1 MAVRIAS
8 VVFSFYPADTRPRRE
23 AEAMV
28 EAGWAVD
35 VLCLR
40 KEKEKQEEEVNG
52 VHVFRL
58 PGKRTRGGKLWY
70 LWEYG
75 WFLLQAFFKLSL
87 LHLRRPYRAVHVHNM
102 PDLLVF
108 SAMLPRLSGAKIILD
123 LHDPMPEV
131 YMAKYSIGR
140 SHPAILLLSFLE
152 KQSIKFAH
160 VVLTPNI
167 AFRDLFVSRSCPEE
181 KIHIVMNSPQ
191 ETIFKESSGPREKP
205 DGERDSFI
213 VMYHGSIM
221 EWFGLEIALQALLH
235 LQEKIPNLRLDVYGD
250 GDFVQGFLRRIN
262 EFGLEK
268 TVRYHGYRPQEK
280 IAEAIREVDVGVIPN
295 PLSPFTRLNFPTRIF
310 EYLSMAKPV
319 IAPKTKGILDYFDEG
334 DLYFF
339 EPGDPRSLAGVILE
353 VYRNPVRRQ
362 EVLQRGMKVYQ
373 RYRWELQRKN
383 LIEAVR
389 PLLKRSAPR

>member
-1 MAVRIAS
+1 
-8 VVFSFYPADTRPRRE
+8 
-23 AEAMV
+23 MV

-205 DGERDSFI
+205 DGKRDSFI